1 MRGKV
6 QTSVNEL
13 SPVAKARIIR
23 ELKKG
28 DQARVAELVGTKPT
42 YVKEVLRRR
51 HSAKSALANRIW
63 HAADRMLKERVRIQ
77 QELAAC

>member
-1 MRGKV
+1 MH
-6 QTSVNEL
+6 EL
-13 SPVAKARIIR
+13 SAVAKARVVR

-63 HAADRMLKERVRIQ
+63 HAADRLLKDRVRIQ
-77 QELAAC
+77 QELRAC